1 MTETAEALELP
12 QQLVK
17 ADFIRQFV
25 GNVSA
30 ELSPVAAVLG
40 GILAQDTINVLGKME
55 QPIQNILLFDG
66 DTSEAPIIVLAP
78 QED

>member
-1 MTETAEALELP
+1 M
-12 QQLVK
+12 
-17 ADFIRQFV
+17 
-25 GNVSA
+25 SA